1 MRLISRHFLASAAA
15 FCAFAA
21 PAYAQPDDYAPPPV
35 DFVEPGEAAPP
46 LSAPVSGG
54 NELMAPVQNAAPEP
68 APRQR
73 RVDVGGYVEGQAGI
87 SAELNDGGGI
97 GNDDTL
103 TYTAVAAGID
113 GQVVT
118 HRVAASFGYRYE
130 RRFELNG
137 DLPDSDVHS
146 GIGQVRAQIVPDA
159 VMVEAGGM
167 ATRTGGTG
175 GAFGVTERDAGAQI
189 YAGYAGPT
197 VSTRAGNVDINAFY
211 RLGYI
216 NVDDDSLAG
225 VASLDGEFDSTV
237 HMAGISAGVAPGQ
250 AGPVGITVSAGHMSA
265 STSVFDTEFES
276 QFVRADALLPVNP
289 ALALSAGIGYS
300 RGKVTQQ
307 DVLRDSNGVPVFD
320 GGGNLFPDPAAPRV
334 TAYDVEGVYADA
346 GFVWRP
352 TPRSELQ
359 LRAGINDDGDPIV
372 AGSAAF
378 QVGRN
383 FGFSF
388 SLYDNDETYGTNL
401 IRNLRN
407 LPDEFKVERDPLS
420 GGLAAGCT
428 FDENNPGRG
437 VCLSPAL
444 QSITG
449 ASYRMRGGSVLFSGG
464 GRFWNWGGGVA
475 YGRRDFHLPDDPIF
489 ANAYA
494 PSDQDF
500 AAFLSGGRRLGRY
513 ASVGFDTYVSVF
525 DSEDNARDVTT
536 IGGRVN
542 LDRGFLMGR
551 MELLVAAGLS
561 HRSMFTADSLVA
573 DGLVGLRYNF

>member
-1 MRLISRHFLASAAA
+1 MRLISCHFLVGAVAL
-15 FCAFAA
+15 CGFAA
-21 PAYAQPDDYAPPPV
+21 PAQAQDDYAPPPV
-35 DFVEPGEAAPP
+35 EFAVAGEAPPPAP
-46 LSAPVSGG
+46 LSAQTDLL
-54 NELMAPVQNAAPEP
+54 EPVQNTPPER
-68 APRQR
+68 APRR
-73 RVDVGGYVEGQAGI
+73 TRVDIGGYVEAHAGI
-87 SAELNDGGGI
+87 SAELGDSF

-113 GQVVT
+113 GQVST
-118 HRVAASFGYRYE
+118 RRVAASFGYRYE

-137 DLPDSDVHS
+137 ELPDSDVHS
-146 GIGQVRAQIVPDA
+146 GIAQVRAQLVPNIVT
-159 VMVEAGGM
+159 VEAGGM

-175 GAFGVTERDAGAQI
+175 GAFGVTERDAGAQV
-189 YAGYAGPT
+189 YAGYVGPT
-197 VSTRAGNVDINAFY
+197 VSTRAGNVAINAFY

-216 NVDDDSLAG
+216 NVDDDSLSG
-225 VASLDGEFDSTV
+225 VASPDGGFDSTV
-237 HMAGISAGVAPGQ
+237 HMAGVSAGIAPGQ
-250 AGPVGITVSAGHMSA
+250 GTPVGITVSAGHMSA

-289 ALALSAGIGYS
+289 ALALSAGVGYS

-307 DVLRDSNGVPVFD
+307 DVLRDGSGTPIFD
-320 GGGNLFPDPAAPRV
+320 GAGNLFADPIAPRV

-352 TPRSELQ
+352 TPRAELQ
-359 LRAGINDDGDPIV
+359 FRAGINDDGQPMV

-388 SLYDNDETYGTNL
+388 NLYDDDETYGTNL

-420 GGLAAGCT
+420 GGLSSGCT
-428 FDENNPGRG
+428 FSEDQPGRG

-449 ASYRMRGGSVLFSGG
+449 ASYRMRGGSALFSGN
-464 GRFWNWGGGVA
+464 GRFWNWGGGISYA
-475 YGRRDFHLPDDPIF
+475 RRDFHLPDDPIF

-494 PSDQDF
+494 PSDQDVALF
-500 AAFLSGGRRLGRY
+500 VSGGRRLGRY
-513 ASVGFDTYVSVF
+513 ASVGFDSYVSVF
-525 DSEDNARDVTT
+525 DSEDNDRDVTT

-542 LDRGFLMGR
+542 FDRGFLMGR
-551 MELLVAAGLS
+551 LELLVAAGLS

-573 DGLVGLRYNF
+573 DGIVGLRYNF

>member
-1 MRLISRHFLASAAA
+1 MRLISLNFMAGAAA
-15 FCAFAA
+15 LCAFAA
-21 PAYAQPDDYAPPPV
+21 PAQAQPDAYAPPPV
-35 DFVEPGEAAPP
+35 DFVEPGEAPASVP
-46 LSAPVSGG
+46 LSGG
-54 NELMAPVQNAAPEP
+54 NALLEPVQNEP
-68 APRQR
+68 PQAQPRR
-73 RVDVGGYVEGQAGI
+73 SRIDVGGYAEAHAGI
-87 SAELNDGGGI
+87 SAELGDSF

-113 GQVVT
+113 GQVAT
-118 HRVAASFGYRYE
+118 RRVAASFGYRYE

-137 DLPDSDVHS
+137 ELPDSDVHS
-146 GIGQVRAQIVPDA
+146 GIAQVRAQLVPNIVT
-159 VMVEAGGM
+159 VEAGGM

-175 GAFGVTERDAGAQI
+175 GAFGVTERDAGSQV

-197 VSTRAGNVDINAFY
+197 VSTRAGNVEINAFY

-225 VASLDGEFDSTV
+225 VASLDGGFESTV
-237 HMAGISAGVAPGQ
+237 HMAGASAGIAPGQ
-250 AGPVGITVSAGHMSA
+250 GSPVGITVSAGHMSA

-276 QFVRADALLPVNP
+276 QFVRGDVLLPVNP
-289 ALALSAGIGYS
+289 AFAVSAGVGYS
-300 RGKVTQQ
+300 RGRVTQQ
-307 DVLRDSNGVPVFD
+307 DVLRDGSGTPIFD

-352 TPRSELQ
+352 TPRAELQ
-359 LRAGINDDGDPIV
+359 FRAGINDDGDPLV

-388 SLYDNDETYGTNL
+388 NLHDNDETYGTNL

-420 GGLAAGCT
+420 GGLSAGCT
-428 FDENNPGRG
+428 FDEANPGRG

-449 ASYRMRGGSVLFSGG
+449 ASYRMRGGSVLFSGN
-464 GRFWNWGGGVA
+464 GRFWNWGGGIA
-475 YGRRDFHLPDDPIF
+475 YSRRDFHLPDDPIF
-489 ANAYA
+489 ADAYA
-494 PSDQDF
+494 PSDQDV
-500 AAFLSGGRRLGRY
+500 AVFLSGGRRLGRY

-542 LDRGFLMGR
+542 FDRGFLMGR
-551 MELLVAAGLS
+551 LELLVAAGLS
-561 HRSMFTADSLVA
+561 HRSMFTMDSLVA
-573 DGLVGLRYNF
+573 DGIVGLRYNF

>member
-1 MRLISRHFLASAAA
+1 MRLISRHFLAGAVAL
-15 FCAFAA
+15 CAFAA
-21 PAYAQPDDYAPPPV
+21 PAYAQPDAYAPPPV
-35 DFVEPGEAAPP
+35 DFVEPGEAPA
-46 LSAPVSGG
+46 SAPSSGG
-54 NELMAPVQNAAPEP
+54 NALLEPVQNAAPEA
-68 APRQR
+68 APRR
-73 RVDVGGYVEGQAGI
+73 LRVDLGGYVETHAGI
-87 SAELNDGGGI
+87 SAELADGGGI
-97 GNDDTL
+97 GSEDTL
-103 TYTAVAAGID
+103 TYTAVAAGVD
-113 GQVVT
+113 GQIVT
-118 HRVAASFGYRYE
+118 RRVAASFGYRYE

-146 GIGQVRAQIVPDA
+146 GIGQVRAQLVPNT

-175 GAFGVTERDAGAQI
+175 GAFGVTERDAGSQV

-197 VSTRAGNVDINAFY
+197 VSTRAGNVAINAFY

-225 VASLDGEFDSTV
+225 VASLEQGS
-237 HMAGISAGVAPGQ
+237 
-250 AGPVGITVSAGHMSA
+250 PVGITVSAGHMSA

-276 QFVRADALLPVNP
+276 QFVRGDVLLPVNP
-289 ALALSAGIGYS
+289 ALALSAGVGYS

-307 DVLRDSNGVPVFD
+307 DVLRDGNGVPVFD
-320 GGGNLFPDPAAPRV
+320 GNGNLFADPAAPRV

-359 LRAGINDDGDPIV
+359 FRAGINDDGDPIV

-388 SLYDNDETYGTNL
+388 TLYDNDETYGTNL

-428 FDENNPGRG
+428 FDEANPGRG

-449 ASYRMRGGSVLFSGG
+449 ASYRMRGGSVLFSGN
-464 GRFWNWGGGVA
+464 GRFWNWGGGIA
-475 YGRRDFHLPDDPIF
+475 YSRRDFHLPDDPIF

-494 PSDQDF
+494 PSDQDVAVF
-500 AAFLSGGRRLGRY
+500 VSVGRRLGRY
-513 ASVGFDTYVSVF
+513 AGIGFDTYVSVF
-525 DSEDNARDVTT
+525 DSEDNDRDVTT

-542 LDRGFLMGR
+542 FDRGFLMGR
-551 MELLVAAGLS
+551 LELIVAAGLS

-573 DGLVGLRYNF
+573 DGIIGIRYNF